1 MGEILTEILLG
12 LFAIGALLLHLQHAA
27 EIRQI
32 KADLKELLGEV
43 DNNSA
48 RVASFGKFIRVCEEV
63 QKRNGKTA

>member
-1 MGEILTEILLG
+1 MGAVLTEVLLG
-12 LFAIGALLLHLQHAA
+12 LFAIGALLLHLQHSA
-27 EIRQI
+27 EIRQLR
-32 KADLKELLGEV
+32 KDLKELLDEV